1 MKKFIALVFV
11 LTYST
16 IYSQSKKEQ
25 IQSLNFKIDSLNT
38 IINNNNIRFNEEVNN
53 LKKEN
58 LQLSNA
64 ISKDKITFEEKISSV
79 NDSLS
84 RLKNININL
93 NAKISKQKEL
103 IELFNDA
110 FTIENRDF
118 DVYKDSKLF
127 SQLCFINYL
136 YYGNIKISK
145 SFSTNR
151 SGIVY
156 GNRFIHSFISDSDK
170 LIFDTEVKKYLKYY
184 YENFSTNPP
193 QYLKLENENIYD
205 LIYSELIQSK
215 IAFEPHKIENM
226 SDYHNSYYRYFGKN
240 DIEYILDSIRRQPIN
255 DKLNLNFK

>member
-1 MKKFIALVFV
+1 MKKKLVLGLV
-11 LTYST
+11 LTFST

-25 IQSLNFKIDSLNT
+25 IQSLNFKIDSLNNV
-38 IINNNNIRFNEEVNN
+38 IKNNNLSFNEEVNN

-79 NDSLS
+79 NDSL
-84 RLKNININL
+84 LILNNFNKNL
-93 NAKISKQKEL
+93 NVKISMQKDL

-127 SQLCFINYL
+127 SQLLFISIIYR
-136 YYGNIKISK
+136 NIKFEK
-145 SFSTNR
+145 DFSTNR
-151 SGIVY
+151 YGIVY
-156 GNRFIHSFISDSDK
+156 GNRFIHSIISDSDK
-170 LIFDTEVKKYLKYY
+170 LIFGNEVMKYLKYY
-184 YENFSTNPP
+184 FENFSTNPNE
-193 QYLKLENENIYD
+193 YLKLENENIYD

-226 SDYHNSYYRYFGKN
+226 SDYHNSYYRYFEKN
-240 DIEYILDSIRRQPIN
+240 DIKNILGSIRQPTN
-255 DKLNLNFK
+255 NNVKLNFQ

>member
-1 MKKFIALVFV
+1 M
-11 LTYST
+11 
-16 IYSQSKKEQ
+16 
-25 IQSLNFKIDSLNT
+25 
-38 IINNNNIRFNEEVNN
+38 N
-53 LKKEN
+53 L
-58 LQLSNA
+58 LFFTLW
-64 ISKDKITFEEKISSV
+64 
-79 NDSLS
+79 
-84 RLKNININL
+84 
-93 NAKISKQKEL
+93 ISKQKDL

-110 FTIENRDF
+110 YTIENRDF

-156 GNRFIHSFISDSDK
+156 GNRFIHSIISDSDK
-170 LIFDTEVKKYLKYY
+170 LIFDNEVKKYLKYY

-193 QYLKLENENIYD
+193 QNLNFSENIYINVYD
-205 LIYSELIQSK
+205 ITYSELMDSK

-226 SDYHNSYYRYFGKN
+226 SDYYTYLRRN
-240 DIEYILDSIRRQPIN
+240 DIENILDSIRRQPIN